1 MDKMRQEFEA
11 WCDEEGFAVDKYSV
25 EDCGEK
31 YEHLVGEYV
40 LQETDM
46 MWSSWQA
53 SRTTLRDELKRA
65 VFSEDKHG
73 SGLILSERVFE
84 AIGDHSK

>member
-11 WCDEEGFAVDKYSV
+11 WAKTTSLRNFLFWHPSDNQYEVHAVQTAFDGWK
-25 EDCGEK
+25 
-31 YEHLVGEYV
+31 
-40 LQETDM
+40 
-46 MWSSWQA
+46 A
-53 SRTTLRDELKRA
+53 SRAALRDELKHA

-84 AIGDHSK
+84 AIGDDSK